1 MSIYSEAEIA
11 AINQAAREIA
21 ETIIR
26 TGNDHRPRIVES
38 YKLTDHL
45 VEVVLGSA
53 YLMAAVR
60 SISATY
66 DLDAGPLGARL
77 NRVVSDMANESRE
90 P

>member
-1 MSIYSEAEIA
+1 MSIYSDAEIA

-26 TGNDHRPRIVES
+26 TV
-38 YKLTDHL
+38 TDHL

-60 SISATY
+60 SISAAY
-66 DLDAGPLGARL
+66 GLDAGPLGARL